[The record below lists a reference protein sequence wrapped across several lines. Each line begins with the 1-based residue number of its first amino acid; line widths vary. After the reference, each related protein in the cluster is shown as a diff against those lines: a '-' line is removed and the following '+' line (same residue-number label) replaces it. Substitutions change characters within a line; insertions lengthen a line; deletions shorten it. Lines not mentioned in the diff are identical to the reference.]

1 MSLHNGTNQKKK
13 KKKEEEKKIKIK
25 TVKNKIE
32 SKPELRVAEQRNPFE
47 QSRF

>member
-1 MSLHNGTNQKKK
+1 MAPTRKEKKK
-13 KKKEEEKKIKIK
+13 KKKRKRKKKK
-25 TVKNKIE
+25 KKKN

>member
-1 MSLHNGTNQKKK
+1 MTPTRRKRRKKK
-13 KKKEEEKKIKIK
+13 KKKKIKIK